1 MNLYDIIETILIYY
15 CAFDFYCLLQ
25 KFDASKN
32 EYIFRDKYYGRSL
45 DDEGFYQE
53 LRTFLHNGVCFRSDL
68 VPSLLGMVQELRS
81 VIRGQSSYRFYS
93 SSLLIIYDGAVVPE
107 LALSGSERTFV
118 IRKELKAS
126 LNDEKGQQ
134 NDIEDDGYEL
144 TSGETME
151 RIEKGAIRPCAPTS
165 SVPMETEDGELS
177 QEVATFSSSAHG
189 LRDLMHVNPSAPFRR
204 QHELDHDLPCHAHH
218 KHHTPSSPTPT
229 LLTNSASAVTADE
242 EIARHMVDNASSN
255 SRDHNGGIPVSPE
268 AHDQSLTSAERETG
282 QPLLLSTATISVP
295 RGNIKNGFHHR
306 INMSKSHHSTTQS
319 RVGGTLDFEVARK
332 SVDIRMIDFA
342 HSTHRGYNDAVQY
355 NGPDEGYMLGV
366 SSLVACFE
374 RMMESPS

>member
-1 MNLYDIIETILIYY
+1 MSLYDIIETILIYHY

-68 VPSLLGMVQELRS
+68 VPSLLGMVQELKS

-107 LALSGSERTFV
+107 LALSGNERMFV

-134 NDIEDDGYEL
+134 NDVEDDGLEL
-144 TSGETME
+144 TSRVTID
-151 RIEKGAIRPCAPTS
+151 RIEEGASRPCAPTS
-165 SVPMETEDGELS
+165 SIPMETEDSELS
-177 QEVATFSSSAHG
+177 QEAAMFSSSAHG

-204 QHELDHDLPCHAHH
+204 QHELDHDLPCHTHH
-218 KHHTPSSPTPT
+218 KYHTPSSPTPT
-229 LLTNSASAVTADE
+229 LLTNSASAAITDE
-242 EIARHMVDNASSN
+242 EIARHMVDDASSN

-268 AHDQSLTSAERETG
+268 AQSLSSVERETG
-282 QPLLLSTATISVP
+282 QSLLLSTATISVP

-306 INMSKSHHSTTQS
+306 ISTSKSHHSTIQN
-319 RVGGTLDFEVARK
+319 RIGGALDFEVARK